1 MDKREKQILKLKK
14 AKEKPQ
20 IGSAFVFLF
29 IMLTVVYI
37 VDEIASNMTSTMQ
50 PYVIFDLF
58 KIPGADILS
67 DEYASALGTM
77 TAAAMPGY
85 AFCLLLPL
93 YKSLADRVGR
103 KPLLIINTAGLAM
116 GLFICMTAK
125 HFVVFVLGMLLI
137 QFMMPND
144 MQVIYIMET
153 APSKHRAKLCSVSKA
168 IALVSVSLIGVLRST
183 FYDPADVTSWRK
195 VYLVPVLI
203 GICVVALCIPFVKE
217 TPVFIDKKLTLLE
230 GEKEEKAKDENGGFI
245 NAVRYIFKTKQL
257 RFIAITCF
265 VFYFATGITSHYA
278 TILEASSNVG
288 SLTKES
294 IDKVIIFFPFIN
306 GIVTFLSGFLADA
319 FGRKKSSV
327 ILCCISAVG
336 IFMFLWGA
344 KSGWNPYLIGT
355 GYGLYI
361 GGLWST
367 SDTLYIM
374 LPGESTPTNLRSSVI
389 GAMSLFAVG
398 GMLFNLS
405 IGLFGVKLIG
415 AENLGTVCLC
425 ICLPAMVISL
435 LILTFKVKETIG
447 TDLDSIKEEEKDE
460 VKEEALS

>member
-1 MDKREKQILKLKK
+1 MDKHEKQLLKLRK

-20 IGSAFVFLF
+20 AGAAFVFLF
-29 IMLTVVYI
+29 LMLAVVYI

-58 KIPGADILS
+58 KIPGANILS
-67 DEYASALGTM
+67 DEYASALSTL

-85 AFCLLLPL
+85 AFYILLPF
-93 YKSLADRVGR
+93 YKSLADRIGR
-103 KPLLIINTAGLAM
+103 KPMLIINTLGLAAGM
-116 GLFICMTAK
+116 FVCMIANN
-125 HFVVFVLGMLLI
+125 FVVFVLGMLII

-168 IALVSVSLIGVLRST
+168 IALVSVSLIGVLRSI
-183 FYDPADVTSWRK
+183 FYNPAEITSWKK
-195 VYLVPVLI
+195 VYLVPVII
-203 GICVVALCIPFVKE
+203 GVAVVALCIPFVRE
-217 TPVFIDKKLTLLE
+217 TPAFIDKKIALLE
-230 GEKEEKAKDENGGFI
+230 GKKAEEEKPKDENGGFI
-245 NAVRYIFKTKQL
+245 NAIRYIFKNKQL

-265 VFYFATGITSHYA
+265 IFYFATGITSHYA
-278 TILEASSNVG
+278 TVLEASTKVG
-288 SLTKES
+288 MLTKENVDT
-294 IDKVIIFFPFIN
+294 IIIFFPLIN

-319 FGRKKSSV
+319 LGRKKASIV
-327 ILCCISAVG
+327 LCGISAIG
-336 IFMFLWGA
+336 IFMFVWGA
-344 KSGWNPYLIGT
+344 RSGWNPYLVGA

-398 GMLFNLS
+398 GMAFNLS
-405 IGLFGVKLIG
+405 IGLFGVKIIG

-425 ICLPAMVISL
+425 ICLPAMIAAL
-435 LILTFKVKETIG
+435 LILTFKVRETRG
-447 TDLDSIKEEEKDE
+447 ADLDSIGNEET
-460 VKEEALS
+460 VNAQ

>member
-1 MDKREKQILKLKK
+1 MDKREKKLLKLKK
-14 AKEKPQ
+14 AKENPQ
-20 IGSAFVFLF
+20 TGSTLIFLF
-29 IMLTVVYI
+29 VLLAIVYI

-58 KIPGADILS
+58 RIPGADILS
-67 DEYASALGTM
+67 DEYASALSTM

-85 AFCLLLPL
+85 AFYILLPF
-93 YKSLADRVGR
+93 YKSLADRFGR
-103 KPLLIINTAGLAM
+103 KPMLIINTAGLALGM
-116 GLFICMTAK
+116 FVCMTAN
-125 HFVVFVLGMLLI
+125 HFAVFVIGMLII

-168 IALVSVSLIGVLRST
+168 IALVSVSLIGVLRSA
-183 FYDPADVTSWRK
+183 FYNPADVTSWKK

-203 GICVVALCIPFVKE
+203 GVAVVALCIPFVKE
-217 TPVFIDKKLTLLE
+217 TPTFIDKKISVLE
-230 GEKEEKAKDENGGFI
+230 GAKENAEKPKNENGGFI
-245 NAVRYIFKTKQL
+245 SAIKYIFKTKQL

-278 TILEASSNVG
+278 TVLEASSNVG
-288 SLTKES
+288 TLTKAS
-294 IDKVIIFFPFIN
+294 IDTIIIFFPFIN

-319 FGRKKSSV
+319 LGRKRASV
-327 ILCCISAVG
+327 ILCAVSAIG
-336 IFMFLWGA
+336 LFTFLWGTKA
-344 KSGWNPYLIGT
+344 GWNPYLIGA

-398 GMLFNLS
+398 GMAFNLS

-415 AENLGTVCLC
+415 AENLGTLCLC
-425 ICLPAMVISL
+425 VCLPAMIASL

-447 TDLDSIKEEEKDE
+447 TDLDSVGEETVSAENT
-460 VKEEALS
+460 VA